1 MKTDI
6 NELLARK
13 DLSGEDFDSQ
23 DVSGVCFAN
32 KNLVGACFD
41 DAFAAKADFQGC
53 DLYWARFF
61 RANVQG
67 ADFRKARLNGANLN
81 LADFTNADL
90 RGAYLGP
97 DNLNGLTSTVD
108 TNFKGAKYDRHTV
121 LPQGVIP
128 SAVGMIYT
136 ALEE

>member
-1 MKTDI
+1 MNNDI
-6 NELLARK
+6 DTLLARK

-23 DVSGVCFAN
+23 DVSGICFAN

-41 DAFAAKADFQGC
+41 DAIALKTDFQGC

-81 LADFTNADL
+81 LADFTNTDL
-90 RGAYLGP
+90 RGADFGP
-97 DNLNGLTSTVD
+97 DNLNGRTSIVE
-108 TNFKGAKYDRHTV
+108 TNFKGAKYDRLTV
-121 LPQGVIP
+121 LPDGLMPNSQ
-128 SAVGMIYT
+128 GMIYF
-136 ALEE
+136 E

>member
-23 DVSGVCFAN
+23 DVSGICFAD
-32 KNLVGACFD
+32 KILIGACFD
-41 DAFAAKADFQGC
+41 DAIALKTDFQGC

-67 ADFRKARLNGANLN
+67 ADFRKARLNGATLD
-81 LADFTNADL
+81 LADFSNADL

-97 DNLNGLTSTVD
+97 DNLNGLTSVVE
-108 TNFKGAKYDRHTV
+108 TNFSGAKYDCHTV
-121 LPQGVIP
+121 LPDGLIP
-128 SAVGMIYT
+128 NSHGMIYF
-136 ALEE
+136 E